1 MERYF
6 NTAGPC
12 VPGKHYMIPALARLP
27 DVSRLVDREQSF
39 VIHAARQS
47 GKTTALMALVAEIN
61 SKGEK
66 RAVYFTL
73 EAAQRYPRPQ
83 EGIPRIVAAMRSGLL
98 HHRVFGTWARNL
110 KTLETPTGTFVSDLG
125 VKDSLSSLAAASDRP
140 LVVFFDEVDC
150 LSDDT
155 LVTFLRELRDGIV
168 SARAID
174 PDSQFPFPVSVALV
188 GMRDVRDYLAR
199 IRPDSE
205 SLGTASPFNVKT
217 KSLGLANFTEAEVA
231 ALYAQHTGETGQVFE
246 PDAIAHAWA
255 LTRGQ
260 PWLVNALAAKCVDD
274 LLAGDWSKP
283 VTKALVEE
291 AKEALVRERGT
302 HVDSLM
308 ERLKEPRVR
317 RVVEPV
323 ILGLDR
329 GAPRNGDDYRYALD
343 LGLLR
348 EDNGALLP
356 GNPMYA
362 EILLR
367 YLSFDEQ
374 EHFKLQYRTPFWI
387 KADGSLDM
395 PALMAEFQR
404 FWRENSGADREVYGY
419 REATPHLVMNAFLQR
434 VVNGGGHIAR
444 EMALGSDRL
453 DLCVEYN
460 GHRYAVE
467 LKMKR
472 QFSKDSYAQL
482 AGYLDVLGLAEGWMA
497 VFDSD
502 PAKSWEEK
510 IYNRDETF
518 GGKTLHIVGL

>member
-12 VPGKHYMIPALARLP
+12 VPGKHYMIPALERLP
-27 DVSRLVDREQSF
+27 EVGRLIDREQSF

-61 SKGEK
+61 AKGEK

-73 EAAQRYPRPQ
+73 EGAQRYPKPQ
-83 EGIPRIVAAMRSGLL
+83 EGIPRIVWLMRAGLL
-98 HHRVFGTWARNL
+98 RHRVFGEWANSL
-110 KTLETPTGTFVSDLG
+110 SVLETSNGPAISCNG
-125 VKDSLSSLAAASDRP
+125 VKEFLSSLAAASDRP
-140 LVVFFDEVDC
+140 LAVLFDKVDC

-168 SARAID
+168 SARTVD

-199 IRPDSE
+199 IRPDAE

-231 ALYAQHTGETGQVFE
+231 ALYAQHTEDTGQVFE
-246 PDAIAHAWA
+246 PEAVSHAWT

-274 LLAGDWSKP
+274 LLDGDSSKP
-283 VTKALVEE
+283 VTKALIEE

-367 YLSFDEQ
+367 YLSYDEQ
-374 EHFKLQYRTPFWI
+374 EHFKLHYRTPFWL
-387 KADGSLDM
+387 KPDGSLDM

-419 REATPHLVMNAFLQR
+419 KEATPHLVMNAFLQR
-434 VVNGGGHIAR
+434 VVNGGGHIVR

-453 DLCVEYN
+453 DLCVEYR

-467 LKMKR
+467 LKMRK
-472 QFSKDSYAQL
+472 QLSKDSYAQL
-482 AGYLDVLGLAEGWMA
+482 AGYLDTLGLSEGWMA
-497 VFDSD
+497 VFDPD
-502 PAKSWEEK
+502 TAKSWEEK
-510 IYNRDETF
+510 IYNRDEIID
-518 GGKTLHIVGL
+518 GKTLHIVGL